1 MAKSDYTPE
10 EIKKTLMAM
19 LDCKGRAMGVT
30 RGTVQGALDYILLLE
45 RRQGD
50 LLGKCVDPCALCR
63 HNEEEQCNDDFCCTT
78 CGSTAC
84 KCKTCGDTGVNSGFE
99 WRDDL

>member
-1 MAKSDYTPE
+1 MSGFK
-10 EIKKTLMAM
+10 
-19 LDCKGRAMGVT
+19 
-30 RGTVQGALDYILLLE
+30 RGSNICSFALLLIAVMVAFGLRE
-45 RRQGD
+45 GRQGD

-78 CGSTAC
+78 CGSTEC